1 MFCGIISPGSD
12 IMDISLLPADNYQV
26 INKSIITNEDLK
38 IINMLY
44 LPIIGSLPVTLYHT
58 LLSDLDNQQLISDTL
73 NHSHLVANLHVSI
86 NELLDSRHVLEGIGL
101 LKTYYKEGSVNS
113 YLYELYSPVTSHE
126 FFTHPIFNIVLYNNV
141 GKKEYERLIN
151 CFKVPKLNKEGYC
164 EITRKFNEVF
174 KTVPYTSFD
183 IYKDNIRKHNHLKL
197 DIDSDFDMNFLIEN
211 MPKSINR
218 KIFTKDLQELIIQL
232 ATLYDID
239 ETKMQM
245 IIKSCIN
252 EKGGVNRDEL
262 RKVCRNHFQF
272 DHQGL
277 LPTIIEHTQP
287 EYLRKPLG
295 ENTKMAK
302 MIYTFET
309 TSPYDFLKSKHKDA
323 EPVKRDVK
331 LLEDLIVDYKLK
343 PGVVNVLV
351 DYVLKTNDNKLTRT
365 LVETIAGQW
374 KRKNIET
381 VEDAMDIA
389 RKNHA
394 GVNKN
399 KLATNKTSKDKV
411 LPVWFDKNIE
421 ATSASDEE
429 REKIEE
435 LLKEYK

>member
-1 MFCGIISPGSD
+1 MGCD
-12 IMDISLLPADNYQV
+12 IMNVSLLPADNYIV
-26 INKSIITNEDLK
+26 INKSIITSEDLK

-44 LPIIGSLPVTLYHT
+44 LPIIGPMAVTLYQT
-58 LLSDLDNQQLISDTL
+58 FLSDLTDHQLFSDSL
-73 NHSHLVANLHVSI
+73 NHAHLTANLHISL
-86 NELLDSRHVLEGIGL
+86 NELLDTRHVLEGIGL
-101 LKTYYKEGSVNS
+101 LKTYLKEGSINS
-113 YLYELYSPVTSHE
+113 YIYELYSPVSSHE
-126 FFTHPIFNIVLYNNV
+126 FFSHPIFNIVLYNNV
-141 GKKEYERLIN
+141 GKKEYERLVS
-151 CFKVPKLNKEGYC
+151 CFKLPKLNKDSYQ
-164 EITRKFNEVF
+164 EISCKFNEVF
-174 KTVPYTSFD
+174 KTLPYTSSD
-183 IYKDNIRKHNHLKL
+183 LYVDNIRKYNKLKL

-211 MPKSINR
+211 MPKNIDR

-239 ETKMQM
+239 ASKMQS
-245 IIKSCIN
+245 ILKSCLN
-252 EKGGVNRDEL
+252 ERGTINRDEL
-262 RKVCRNHFQF
+262 RKVARNHYQF
-272 DHQGL
+272 DHMGL

-295 ENTKMAK
+295 ENSRMAK

-309 TSPYDFLKSKHKDA
+309 TSPYDFLRSKHKDA

-394 GVNKN
+394 AINKS
-399 KLATNKTSKDKV
+399 KTISSKVKNDKNV
-411 LPVWFDKNIE
+411 PIWFDKDVTAN
-421 ATSASDEE
+421 SASDEE
-429 REKIEE
+429 RSQIEE